1 MLGLQLAGLLL
12 VSWQVWILSGPW
24 VDGITSSTLFS
35 RVVLDKSLLKDP
47 QLGPQIKGLLPGCV
61 DGYDSHQV
69 PGRASVRSRDRS
81 LGRQDWP
88 WYIVKS
94 G

>member
-1 MLGLQLAGLLL
+1 MLGLQLTGLLI

-24 VDGITSSTLFS
+24 VDGIASSILFS

-47 QLGPQIKGLLPGCV
+47 LLGPQIKGLLPVCV

-69 PGRASVRSRDRS
+69 LGRASVSHKI
-81 LGRQDWP
+81 GP
-88 WYIVKS
+88 WIGS
-94 G
+94 TGHGI